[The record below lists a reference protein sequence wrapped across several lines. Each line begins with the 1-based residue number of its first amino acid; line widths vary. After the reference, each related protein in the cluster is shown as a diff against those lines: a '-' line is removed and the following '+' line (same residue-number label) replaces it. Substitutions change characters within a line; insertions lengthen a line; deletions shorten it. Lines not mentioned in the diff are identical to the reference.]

1 MAKSRQSRETA
12 KALVSPLFAWT
23 NAVLKG
29 GELMLDSM
37 QAATRNAERQV
48 RVAVLPDADTP
59 QRRSA
64 PGKSKSRS
72 RRAKSRRRR

>member
-37 QAATRNAERQV
+37 QAATRNADRTV
-48 RVAVLPDADTP
+48 RVAVLPDADRP
-59 QRRSA
+59 KRRTA
-64 PGKSKSRS
+64 PGKPKSRS
-72 RRAKSRRRR
+72 TRAKSRRRR

>member
-12 KALVSPLFAWT
+12 KAFVSPMFAWT

-29 GELMLDSM
+29 GEMMLDSM
-37 QAATRNAERQV
+37 AAAAKNAKQI

-59 QRRSA
+59 ARKHSA
-64 PGKSKSRS
+64 PGK
-72 RRAKSRRRR
+72 AKSRGSRAKARRNR

>member
-12 KALVSPLFAWT
+12 KAFVSPLFAWS

-29 GELMLDSM
+29 GELMLDSI
-37 QAATRNAERQV
+37 QAATRNADRTI
-48 RVAVLPDADTP
+48 RVAVLPEAETP

-64 PGKSKSRS
+64 PGKSKTRS
-72 RRAKSRRRR
+72 KKAKGRRRR